1 MRSLS
6 LLAVAHT
13 SLSASEFTSSG
24 QPPSITATAVDL
36 DQNALLIAT
45 ERRDGSNDSEATVA
59 IWRLRESEAPE
70 EGTPSLV
77 TSFPTPTQLAA
88 NPWSKG
94 TSKGVKATAEAE
106 IVSLHVLPDSHSL
119 VVITRAGDITTIALD
134 EDAPAAEVV
143 GSVDGGVMG
152 AAWSPDDTLLVLVTG
167 EDKLLLMTST
177 FDVLSEAPLHPRE
190 FGEEAPVNV
199 GWGAKHTQFH
209 GSLGKDAAKASIP
222 PTAVGA
228 SPDDDGHVR
237 VSWRG
242 DGAYFTVSVLEGAT
256 EPETRPHRTLR
267 VYSREAALQSTAEP
281 VPGLEHALS
290 WRPSGNLIVATQRF
304 GNIPGETATKS
315 EAGSGLGPG
324 RDGRH
329 DIVFFERNGLRH
341 GEFTLRESLPA
352 EAGKAVS
359 DRRKWGYRV
368 REVGWSSDSNVLSVW
383 IEREDGDIVQL
394 WTTGNYH
401 WYLKQE
407 IAAPPNQDG
416 IPGRFTS
423 VQWHP
428 EDALRLILTTP
439 SDIISRTYAW
449 DTFTSPSQPPV
460 DSGSVAVIDG
470 TNILLTPFRSQNVP
484 PPMASHALSLTL
496 PPELQPAQQ
505 KRTPVPVH
513 AAFAFTRDLLAVLWE
528 HGVVQLYDLQTRL
541 GPGRGK
547 VMDPVLMSSM
557 PVSSAGSVRSFRQA
571 VFATLGDDLRLAVLA
586 TELAGD
592 ANDIVSVVDVSGS
605 GQGVQA
611 IEVGLPKH
619 SGRLVLSR
627 LVVWEAPD
635 GRLFEVD
642 IATKSASE
650 VAQFPEFSFWST
662 RVLVHAG
669 NEETPTPLFIGLS
682 HTSKLHVTNGQATRT
697 LAPNVN
703 SFTVTPSFLVYTT
716 TAHVAHFVP
725 LKTLAAALLTA
736 PETPLPEFET
746 RRVERGSRIVTAVPS
761 TMSLVLQ
768 MPRGNLETINPRPM
782 VMEIVKQDI
791 DSGNYGKAFTAC
803 RKHRIDLNVFVE
815 HDREAFIKGIPS
827 FVEQVADVD
836 YINLFLTNLGQGP
849 LPAESVARICDEV
862 RAGLEKRDLKKYVN
876 SILTAHVV
884 KRPPD
889 HEAGLA
895 LLLRLKETEPDLVE
909 DAVKYIIFLVDA
921 DKLFDT
927 ALGMYDFSLV
937 LMVAQHAQKD
947 PREYLPFLRELRA
960 LDHYYQRFRIDDHL
974 RRYEKALTNL
984 SLAGSERFEEA
995 MEYVEKHQLYDHAL
1009 SIWHGTDKYKAVLN
1023 IYGDWLFER
1032 RDFREAAFV
1041 LRQANRPEKAMIAH
1055 EKALEWQELF
1065 ELAVQRELSD
1075 DELKEIAYRV
1085 AEDLVSKKRTSEA
1098 ALVLLDYAR
1107 DVREGVIALVEG
1119 SHFSEARRIIVLHRR
1134 PELLEE
1140 IIHPGALECRARIA
1154 EDMSEM
1160 RDQLRKQVNRL
1171 RELRIRKVEEPEA
1184 FYGVEDTEL
1193 HNVDVMTDISM
1204 APTMF
1209 TRYTVAPSA
1218 MSKTSSK
1225 RSSRSK
1231 RKLERKVGSG
1241 RKGTVDEEEYLLKS
1255 VSKLV
1260 TRFNTTQADSAS
1272 LLPHLLQFTEEH
1284 RAEAASLQQELQ
1296 DFAAELTAAV
1306 EEIWKK
1312 APEGEEGTETVPAAD
1327 SWAARMEAYEK
1338 QKHINPVDKV
1348 AKPEMGKPEWKLR
1361 LPDAS
1366 HGST

>member
-6 LLAVAHT
+6 LLSVAHT

-24 QPPSITATAVDL
+24 QPSSITTTAVDL

-45 ERRDGSNDSEATVA
+45 ERRDVSNDSEATVA
-59 IWRLRESEAPE
+59 IWRLRAAEAPD

-94 TSKGVKATAEAE
+94 TSKGIKPAKEAE

-119 VVITRAGDITTIALD
+119 VVITRGGDITTIALD
-134 EDAPAAEVV
+134 EEAPTAEVV

-177 FDVLSEAPLHPRE
+177 FDVLSEGPLHPRE

-209 GSLGKDAAKASIP
+209 GSLGKAAAKTSIP

-237 VSWRG
+237 RCDTLYVWLFDSLLNMQ
-242 DGAYFTVSVLEGAT
+242 DHQ
-256 EPETRPHRTLR
+256 PEARPHRTLR

-304 GNIPGETATKS
+304 GSIPGEATAKS
-315 EAGSGLGPG
+315 EAGPGLGPG

-352 EAGKAVS
+352 ESGKVVS

-407 IAAPPNQDG
+407 IAAPANQDG
-416 IPGRFTS
+416 APGRFTS
-423 VQWHP
+423 VHWNP

-449 DTFTSPSQPPV
+449 DTFASPGQPPV

-484 PPMASHALSLTL
+484 PPMASHTLSLQL
-496 PPELQPAQQ
+496 PPELQPSQQ

-513 AAFAFTRDLLAVLWE
+513 AAFAFTQDLLAILWE
-528 HGVVQLYDLQTRL
+528 HGVIQVYDLQTRL

-547 VMDPVLMSSM
+547 VMDPVLVCSRSL
-557 PVSSAGSVRSFRQA
+557 SSAGSVRSFRQA
-571 VFATLGDDLRLAVLA
+571 AFTTLGDELRLAVLA

-592 ANDIVSVVDVSGS
+592 ANDIVSVADVGPS
-605 GQGVQA
+605 QDAQVTE
-611 IEVGLPKH
+611 IGLPKH

-627 LVVWEAPD
+627 TVVWEAPD
-635 GRLFEVD
+635 GRLYEVD
-642 IATKSASE
+642 AATKSASE
-650 VAQFPEFSFWST
+650 VAQFPEFCFWTS
-662 RVLVHAG
+662 RALVHDG
-669 NEETPTPLFIGLS
+669 GEETTVPLFIGLS
-682 HTSKLHVTNGQATRT
+682 HASKLYVTNGQATRT
-697 LAPNVN
+697 LATNVN
-703 SFTVTPSFLVYTT
+703 SFTVTPTFLVYTT
-716 TAHVAHFVP
+716 TAHVAHFAP
-725 LKTLAAALLTA
+725 LKTLAALLKT
-736 PETPLPEFET
+736 PETPLPDFET

-815 HDREAFIKGIPS
+815 HDQEAFIKGIPS

-849 LPAESVARICDEV
+849 LPAEVVARICDEI
-862 RAGLEKRDLKKYVN
+862 RAELEKKDLKKYVN

-984 SLAGSERFEEA
+984 SLAGPERFDEA

-1009 SIWHGTDKYKAVLN
+1009 SIWRGTDKYEAVLN

-1098 ALVLLDYAR
+1098 AQVLLDYAK
-1107 DVREGVIALVEG
+1107 DIREAVIALVEG
-1119 SHFSEARRIIVLHRR
+1119 SHFSEARRVIVLRRR

-1140 IIHPGALECRARIA
+1140 IIHPGALECRARVA

-1160 RDQLRKQVNRL
+1160 REQLRKQVNRL

-1296 DFAAELTAAV
+1296 DFAAELSAAV

-1312 APEGEEGTETVPAAD
+1312 APESEEPTETAPAPD

-1348 AKPEMGKPEWKLR
+1348 AKPELGKPEWKLR
-1361 LPDAS
+1361 LPDA

>member
-1 MRSLS
+1 MRSLA
-6 LLAVAHT
+6 LWKVAQA
-13 SLSASEFTSSG
+13 SLSASEFSSAG
-24 QPPSITATAVDL
+24 QLARITATAVDL
-36 DQNALLIAT
+36 DQDSLLVAT
-45 ERRDGSNDSEATVA
+45 ERKDALNDSEATVT
-59 IWRLRESEAPE
+59 IWNIGGDEGAP
-70 EGTPSLV
+70 TLV

-94 TSKGVKATAEAE
+94 TSKGTARTSNPE

-119 VVITRAGDITTIALD
+119 VVITRAGDITTITLD
-134 EDAPAAEVV
+134 DETPSAEVV
-143 GSVDGGVMG
+143 GSVDGGVLG

-167 EDKLLLMTST
+167 EDKLILMTST
-177 FDVLSEAPLHPRE
+177 FDVLSEGPLHPKE
-190 FGEEAPVNV
+190 FGEDAPINV
-199 GWGAKHTQFH
+199 GWGSKQTQFH
-209 GSLGKDAAKASIP
+209 GSLGKAAAKSSIP
-222 PTAVGA
+222 PTAIGA
-228 SPDDDGHVR
+228 SPDDDGHAR
-237 VSWRG
+237 ISWRG

-256 EPETRPHRTLR
+256 EIEARPRRTLR

-290 WRPSGNLIVATQRF
+290 WRPSGNLIVGTQRF
-304 GNIPGETATKS
+304 GNIPGESDIHS

-329 DIVFFERNGLRH
+329 DVVFFERNGLRH
-341 GEFTLRESLPA
+341 GEFTLREQYPLQPGQAAS
-352 EAGKAVS
+352 EQ
-359 DRRKWGYRV
+359 RKWGYRV

-407 IAAPPNQDG
+407 IAAPSGPNG
-416 IPGRFTS
+416 EPGRFTS

-428 EDALRLILTTP
+428 EDALRLVLTTA
-439 SDIISRTYAW
+439 SDVIQRTYAW
-449 DTFTSPSQPPV
+449 DTFASPSQPPV

-470 TNILLTPFRSQNVP
+470 TSVLLTPFRSQNVP
-484 PPMASHALSLTL
+484 PPMASHTLSLQL
-496 PPELQPAQQ
+496 PSELQPSQV

-513 AAFAFTRDLLAVLWE
+513 AAFGFSRELLAIIWE
-528 HGVVQLYDLQTRL
+528 HGVMQVYDLKTRL
-541 GPGRGK
+541 GPGREK
-547 VMDPVLMSSM
+547 IMDPTLLWSGWLEG
-557 PVSSAGSVRSFRQA
+557 AGSSPTYRQ
-571 VFATLGDDLRLAVLA
+571 VMFANDTSEDELQVAVLA
-586 TELAGD
+586 TEITSD
-592 ANDIVSVVDVSGS
+592 ASDIVSIRSLA
-605 GQGVQA
+605 GQGLSA
-611 IEVGLPKH
+611 TAVGLPAH
-619 SGRLVLSR
+619 NGRLVLSR
-627 LVVWEAPD
+627 KLLWEAPSGD
-635 GRLFEVD
+635 IYEVN
-642 IATKSASE
+642 AETKSASQ
-650 VAQFPEFSFWST
+650 VARFPEFCFWT
-662 RVLVHAG
+662 AHGLVSGADSD
-669 NEETPTPLFIGLS
+669 EPSSLYIGLS
-682 HTSKLHVTNGQATRT
+682 HGSKLHITDGEAQRT
-697 LAPNVN
+697 LATNAN
-703 SFTVTPSFLVYTT
+703 SFTLTPTFLVYTT
-716 TAHVAHFVP
+716 TAHVAHFAP
-725 LKTLAAALLTA
+725 LKSLAAVLKT
-736 PETPLPEFET
+736 PEVPLPEFET

-782 VMEIVKQDI
+782 VMEIVRQDI

-815 HDREAFIKGIPS
+815 HDQEAFIKGIPS
-827 FVEQVADVD
+827 FLDQVSDVD
-836 YINLFLTNLGQGP
+836 YINLFLTSLGQGH
-849 LPAESVARICDEV
+849 LPAELVARICDQIRDE
-862 RAGLEKRDLKKYVN
+862 LEKRDLKKYVN

-895 LLLRLKETEPDLVE
+895 LLLRLKESEPHLVE

-947 PREYLPFLRELRA
+947 PREYLPFLRELRS

-984 SLAGSERFEEA
+984 SLAGSERFDEA
-995 MEYVEKHQLYDHAL
+995 MTYVEKHQLYEHAL
-1009 SIWHGTDKYKAVLN
+1009 SIWRGTDKYEAVLN

-1032 RDFREAAFV
+1032 REFRDAAFV
-1041 LRQANRPEKAMIAH
+1041 FRQANRPEKAMIAH

-1065 ELAVQRELSD
+1065 ELAVQQQLSA
-1075 DELKEIAYRV
+1075 DELKDTAYRV
-1085 AEDLVSKKRTSEA
+1085 AEDLVSKKRTLEA
-1098 ALVLLDYAR
+1098 SAVLLDYAK
-1107 DVREGVIALVEG
+1107 DVREATIALVEG
-1119 SHFSEARRIIVLHRR
+1119 SHFSEARRIIVLHHR
-1134 PELLEE
+1134 PELMAE
-1140 IIHPGALECRARIA
+1140 IIHPGALECRSRIA
-1154 EDMSEM
+1154 EDLTEM
-1160 RDQLRKQVNRL
+1160 REQLRKQVNRL
-1171 RELRIRKVEEPEA
+1171 RELRVRKVEEPEA

-1218 MSKTSSK
+1218 VSKTSSK

-1260 TRFNTTQADSAS
+1260 ARFNATQADSAS
-1272 LLPHLLQFTEEH
+1272 LLPHLLQFTDEH
-1284 RAEAASLQQELQ
+1284 RAEAASLQQELHE
-1296 DFAAELTAAV
+1296 FSAELHEAV
-1306 EEIWKK
+1306 DEIWKK
-1312 APEGEEGTETVPAAD
+1312 APESEEKAEPAPAMD

-1338 QKHINPVDKV
+1338 QKHTNPLDKV
-1348 AKPEMGKPEWKLR
+1348 PKPELGKPDWKLR
-1361 LPDAS
+1361 LPD
-1366 HGST
+1366 TRRT